1 MSVKKILS
9 LTGGGKQLIDLNGD
23 SINFDLTFTATSSE
37 NADFHA
43 LVVDQNTLDKVPH
56 DSLEFKR
63 ASGSI
68 SGNIVSD
75 KNIYQNYFLCL
86 KSDKPCQVEVI
97 INKKEIQPKQ
107 GHHPQNNHPQN
118 HPQNNPQNHPQYHPQ
133 QVNATAPRVKNVA
146 SPPAPSSTNWKLI
159 CIVIV
164 IIIGGG
170 LCYYMYVNKKKQQK
184 NQSIENIM
192 TPSISTLITS
202 PSLVSGFTTPSLSE
216 RLDKLLQ

>member
-107 GHHPQNNHPQN
+107 GHPQIHPQNQ
-118 HPQNNPQNHPQYHPQ
+118 PQ
-133 QVNATAPRVKNVA
+133 QVNATAPRLKNVV
-146 SPPAPSSTNWKLI
+146 PPPPSSTNWKLI

-202 PSLVSGFTTPSLSE
+202 PSLVSGFTTSSLSE

>member
-23 SINFDLTFTATSSE
+23 SINFDLTFTARNSE
-37 NADFHA
+37 NSDFYA

-63 ASGSI
+63 ANGSI

-75 KNIYQNYFLCL
+75 KNVYQNYFLCL
-86 KSDKPCQVEVI
+86 KSDKPCEVEVI
-97 INKKEIQPKQ
+97 INKKEIQPAQ
-107 GHHPQNNHPQN
+107 PQPAQ
-118 HPQNNPQNHPQYHPQ
+118 PHPQ
-133 QVNATAPRVKNVA
+133 QVNATEQRVKNVA
-146 SPPAPSSTNWKLI
+146 PPPSSTNWKLI

-184 NQSIENIM
+184 NQSIENTM

-202 PSLVSGFTTPSLSE
+202 PSLVSGFSNSQTPSLSE

>member
-1 MSVKKILS
+1 MSVKKLLS
-9 LTGGGKQLIDLNGD
+9 LTGGKQLIDLNGA
-23 SINFDLTFTATSSE
+23 STNFDLTFTATSAE
-37 NADFHA
+37 NAEFHA
-43 LVVDQNTLDKVPH
+43 LVVDQNTLDKIPH
-56 DSLEFKR
+56 ENLEFKR

-86 KSDKPCQVEVI
+86 KSDKPCDVEVV

-107 GHHPQNNHPQN
+107 SDPQNYHQNHPQN
-118 HPQNNPQNHPQYHPQ
+118 HSQNYHQNHNPNHSQK
-133 QVNATAPRVKNVA
+133 VGATAPRVKHVEQ
-146 SPPAPSSTNWKLI
+146 SSSKNWKLI
-159 CIVIV
+159 FIIIV

-184 NQSIENIM
+184 NQAIENTM

>member
-9 LTGGGKQLIDLNGD
+9 LTGGGKQLIDLNGT
-23 SINFDLTFTATSSE
+23 STNFDLTFTATSSE
-37 NADFHA
+37 NSDFHA

-75 KNIYQNYFLCL
+75 KNVYQNYFLCL
-86 KSDKPCQVEVI
+86 KSDKPCQVEVV

-107 GHHPQNNHPQN
+107 
-118 HPQNNPQNHPQYHPQ
+118 PQYQPPQPQ
-133 QVNATAPRVKNVA
+133 QPQQATAPRAKHVT
-146 SPPAPSSTNWKLI
+146 PPSSTNWKLI
-159 CIVIV
+159 LIVIV

-170 LCYYMYVNKKKQQK
+170 LCYYMYNNKKKEQK
-184 NQSIENIM
+184 HHGIENTM

-202 PSLVSGFTTPSLSE
+202 PSLVSGFTNSQTPSLSE
-216 RLDKLLQ
+216 RLDKLLK

>member
-23 SINFDLTFTATSSE
+23 SINFDLTFTARSSE
-37 NADFHA
+37 NSDFHA

-63 ASGSI
+63 ANGSI

-75 KNIYQNYFLCL
+75 KNLYQNYFLCL
-86 KSDKPCQVEVI
+86 KSDKPCEVEVI
-97 INKKEIQPKQ
+97 INKKEIQPAQ
-107 GHHPQNNHPQN
+107 PQPHHQPRP
-118 HPQNNPQNHPQYHPQ
+118 HPQ
-133 QVNATAPRVKNVA
+133 QVNATEPRVKNVT
-146 SPPAPSSTNWKLI
+146 PPPSSTNWKLI

-184 NQSIENIM
+184 NQNIENTM

-202 PSLVSGFTTPSLSE
+202 PSLVSGFTNSQTPSLSE